1 MKEILGVKNPYE
13 LIQKGGKKKKN
24 VTKKCYSSKDIKTLC
39 SGSRDKFSSFE
50 SDLNGVIS
58 KTVAEKKN
66 DKKYNEYLIKAFK
79 SPYAPGKISEK
90 SDYYTYINYVWLEKE
105 DENTE
110 KVKKFY
116 TQVDD
121 FRVVQEK
128 VYYELIDIVKDYI
141 KKNKNAE
148 AKEVNSVYKSFLNL
162 NEKVAQN
169 HVYQSVDKI
178 DELIKEGNLLKL
190 LAHFNKNEVV
200 SWGAPIVWTV
210 VADQKQSNIYRN
222 NISGPQL
229 SLYDYDIYIE
239 NNEDDEN
246 TKKYKKVFKTKYFQ
260 FLNKMFD
267 ECLGHNH
274 GLKASDVWDVEYEL
288 MLTLG
293 SDSVKNDS
301 PDYYNKVYAN
311 ESMTKYGFDWNE
323 FSKLV
328 GFKKTPDFFIC
339 TSLSFLK
346 DVIILLKEN
355 NNWQTSK
362 WRTYYIY
369 IYTRQIM
376 RFHKKWR
383 YIYFNFWESFIYG
396 QPEIFPDAI
405 YPIFGLSLCFNT
417 LLTNE
422 YVERNKKD
430 DVVKYVESMGSD
442 LLTVFKRIVSRN
454 TWLSPSTK
462 KNALLKLEHIKL
474 IIGSPKLLR
483 EDPLLGYSDND
494 PWGNIMKITKWR
506 SEKLIN
512 LEGKETI
519 DIPQIDWSI
528 FKLVGTQA
536 YIVNAYYTPTLNSIY
551 IPLGYLQKPFID
563 LDERGIEY
571 NLAHIGY
578 TLGHEMSHSLD
589 NTGRRYDYK
598 GNLQNWWTPQDLK
611 KFNEKVKNV
620 VKQYE
625 TFAMYDGIKMDA
637 TLSTGENLA
646 DISGLF
652 ICQEY
657 LRDFQIKNN
666 DVTAIRALS
675 YEAFFVYIAIQ
686 ARQKIY
692 DKAVKAQLKTNPH
705 PMDKYRTNCPLS
717 RLKLFQSLYNIKPGD
732 KMYWS
737 STGPI
742 W

>member
-1 MKEILGVKNPYE
+1 M
-13 LIQKGGKKKKN
+13 
-24 VTKKCYSSKDIKTLC
+24 
-39 SGSRDKFSSFE
+39 
-50 SDLNGVIS
+50 
-58 KTVAEKKN
+58 
-66 DKKYNEYLIKAFK
+66 
-79 SPYAPGKISEK
+79 
-90 SDYYTYINYVWLEKE
+90 
-105 DENTE
+105 
-110 KVKKFY
+110 
-116 TQVDD
+116 
-121 FRVVQEK
+121 
-128 VYYELIDIVKDYI
+128 
-141 KKNKNAE
+141 
-148 AKEVNSVYKSFLNL
+148 
-162 NEKVAQN
+162 
-169 HVYQSVDKI
+169 
-178 DELIKEGNLLKL
+178 
-190 LAHFNKNEVV
+190 
-200 SWGAPIVWTV
+200 
-210 VADQKQSNIYRN
+210 
-222 NISGPQL
+222 
-229 SLYDYDIYIE
+229 
-239 NNEDDEN
+239 
-246 TKKYKKVFKTKYFQ
+246 
-260 FLNKMFD
+260 
-267 ECLGHNH
+267 
-274 GLKASDVWDVEYEL
+274 
-288 MLTLG
+288 
-293 SDSVKNDS
+293 
-301 PDYYNKVYAN
+301 
-311 ESMTKYGFDWNE
+311 
-323 FSKLV
+323 
-328 GFKKTPDFFIC
+328 
-339 TSLSFLK
+339 
-346 DVIILLKEN
+346 ILLKEN